1 MQNRDDVRNTIN
13 KYQKKQQG
21 GGRMFAFG
29 AIALVLFFVGLIFIY
44 QWITNPNAPMFSF
57 LSTETPTPT
66 VTITPT
72 PTVPTPTPVPPT
84 ETPTATET
92 PTITLTPTI
101 DGPFFYTIK
110 AGDTLFGIA
119 QQFGVDINR
128 LLEVNN
134 LTFDSF
140 IVEGQ
145 QILVPDPN
153 EELPTATPI
162 PAGLPRGTEIE
173 YTVQLGDN
181 LTTIAAKFNSTAEAI
196 LEANEEIESLNDIF
210 VGQVI
215 IVPVNL
221 VTPAPTSTGAPL
233 GTPGAIS
240 TLTPVP
246 TQPAETPTPTP

>member
-1 MQNRDDVRNTIN
+1 MQNREDVKNTIN

-29 AIALVLFFVGLIFIY
+29 AVALVLIFVGIIVLY
-44 QWITNPNAPMFSF
+44 QWYTNPDSAMFAF
-57 LSTETPTPT
+57 LATETPTPT
-66 VTITPT
+66 VTVTPT
-72 PTVPTPTPVPPT
+72 PTTPTPTTIPPT
-84 ETPTATET
+84 VTPTVTET

-101 DGPFFYTIK
+101 DGPFYYTIK
-110 AGDTLFGIA
+110 GGDTLFGIA
-119 QQFGVDINR
+119 QEFGVDVNR
-128 LLEVNN
+128 LLAVNN
-134 LTFDSF
+134 LTFDSV

-145 QILVPDPN
+145 QILIPDPN

-173 YTVQLGDN
+173 YTIQLGDS
-181 LTTIAAKFNSTAEAI
+181 LTTIAEKFNSTAEAI
-196 LEANEEIESLNDIF
+196 LEANDTIENQNDIF

-240 TLTPVP
+240 TLTPAP
-246 TQPAETPTPTP
+246 TEAAATATP